1 MYEACETIL
10 NTPVESQTELNCYT
24 RGLEGCI
31 SRLGQIVD
39 VPRYAT
45 CHIPVVATGKLG
57 RAPGELAGPRG
68 VAIHEDTH
76 QIFVSECLQ

>member
-10 NTPVESQTELNCYT
+10 NTPVESQTKLKCDT
-24 RGLEGCI
+24 RGLERYI
-31 SRLGQIVD
+31 SRIGEIVEVPVN

-45 CHIPVVATGKLG
+45 CHIPVVATGKLD

-68 VAIHEDTH
+68 AAIHEDTY
-76 QIFVSECLQ
+76 QYS